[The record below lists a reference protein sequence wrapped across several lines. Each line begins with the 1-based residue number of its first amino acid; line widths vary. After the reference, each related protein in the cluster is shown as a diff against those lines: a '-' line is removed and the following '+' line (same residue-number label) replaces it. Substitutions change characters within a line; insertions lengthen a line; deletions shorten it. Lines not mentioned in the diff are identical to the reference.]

1 MDYQFDQSK
10 EDIKNKN
17 IYKINCSITDKR
29 IQEKLNHIHRNEIL
43 SFGDGENDLEMLSMF
58 PYSCAMENGCLLAQ
72 TKASRIIGSNKDYA
86 VCKEMLK
93 IIE

>member
-1 MDYQFDQSK
+1 MV
-10 EDIKNKN
+10 
-17 IYKINCSITDKR
+17 
-29 IQEKLNHIHRNEIL
+29 
-43 SFGDGENDLEMLSMF
+43 FGDGGNDLEMLSMF
-58 PYSCAMENGCLLAQ
+58 PYSCAMENGCILAQ